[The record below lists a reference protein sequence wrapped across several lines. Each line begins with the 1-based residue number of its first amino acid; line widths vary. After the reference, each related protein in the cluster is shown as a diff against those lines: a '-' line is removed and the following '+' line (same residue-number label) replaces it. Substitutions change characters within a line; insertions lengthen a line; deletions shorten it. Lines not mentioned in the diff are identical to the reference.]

1 MDGRIFPT
9 SRPIFRRETDDWI
22 DRHLA
27 WQIAEKTKIVM
38 DKLGIEFKPSAIAK
52 DDIKYIGETDC
63 NVRYMPYIRS
73 INIKKRN
80 MFAEEYNDSHF
91 AEIGN
96 VVTYKGVE
104 YIYTGEHDGWKEFV
118 ERFLLNNKEEKN
130 MVMDIRFIGKTST
143 QLVDGC
149 TNSTVR
155 IFGELKVAKAGN
167 IVMYDDVLFMF
178 TVIPERRWNRISDKI
193 GDNKV
198 RYDKIPCNWMNIK
211 TVIFNNPATI
221 VFWNDG
227 TKTVVKCGENDAFD
241 PEKGLAMAI
250 TKKALG
256 NQGNYFNQI
265 KKWLPEQEEDDG
277 EALTITERLN
287 KIFGDPRIADAKKK
301 LLAAQELICD
311 MTFNGAT
318 KAELVRAIRFS
329 KDLID
334 VSKGANI
341 DITESVAKN
350 GIAELEEKYQR
361 KSE

>member
-22 DRHLA
+22 DRDLA
-27 WQIAEKTKIVM
+27 WQIAEKTNILM
-38 DKLGIEFKPSAIAK
+38 DKLGIEFKPSPIEQLGIPSSIEQHDNMIIANY
-52 DDIKYIGETDC
+52 DIKYIGETITDI
-63 NVRYMPYIRS
+63 VSEPKKLS
-73 INIKKRN
+73 VNIPIRN
-80 MFAEEYNDSHF
+80 MGPYVRVHVAQ
-91 AEIGN
+91 IGN

-104 YIYTGEHDGWKEFV
+104 YIYTGVDKGWIVYKE
-118 ERFLLNNKEEKN
+118 LTKDNKEEKN

-143 QLVDGC
+143 PIVDGC

-155 IFGELKVAKAGN
+155 ILGELKVAKAGN

-178 TVIPERRWNRISDKI
+178 IDYPKRGWNRISDKLF
-193 GDNKV
+193 GNEV
-198 RYDKIPCNWMNIK
+198 RYDKIPRNWMSIK
-211 TVIFNNPATI
+211 KVVFNAPATI
-221 VFWNDG
+221 VFWNDS
-227 TKTVVKCGENDAFD
+227 TKTIVKCGENDTFD

-265 KKWLPEQEEDDG
+265 KKWLPKQEHSIDMTDK
-277 EALTITERLN
+277 L
-287 KIFGDPRIADAKKK
+287 IAV
-301 LLAAQELICD
+301 QELICD

-318 KAELVRAIRFS
+318 KTELVRAIRFS

-334 VSKGANI
+334 ASKGADI

-350 GIAELEEKYQR
+350 GIAELEEKYQP
-361 KSE
+361 K